1 VSALVAAEL
10 VKLRTTRAWMGYLA
24 AAVLLTGL
32 GAAGRLGSAQRIELG
47 TQAFQRNLLS
57 HSLVSGLLALVVGV
71 VIVTVEWRH
80 GTITRTFLVTPR
92 RERVL
97 LAKAAVAALA
107 GAILALVSVAVVLA
121 VAVPWLAA
129 DGATLRVLGLAPVVG
144 RVVLAAALWGLL
156 GAALGAVVQSQA
168 VGLVLAILGVLIVEP
183 LLGALLVLLG
193 LDRAA
198 DFLPA
203 RALEA
208 LESTGDAGISPAGGA
223 AVGLAYAVIVGAL
236 GCVRVLRR
244 DLT

>member
-1 VSALVAAEL
+1 MSALVAAEL

-107 GAILALVSVAVVLA
+107 GTILALVSVAVVLA

-129 DGATLRVLGLAPVVG
+129 DGATLRVLASLPLSAGSSSQRRSGGCSVRRSAP
-144 RVVLAAALWGLL
+144 WC
-156 GAALGAVVQSQA
+156 
-168 VGLVLAILGVLIVEP
+168 
-183 LLGALLVLLG
+183 
-193 LDRAA
+193 RA
-198 DFLPA
+198 
-203 RALEA
+203 
-208 LESTGDAGISPAGGA
+208 
-223 AVGLAYAVIVGAL
+223 
-236 GCVRVLRR
+236 RR
-244 DLT
+244 SGSCSRFSAF